1 MGGPG
6 PGDPTF
12 MWKIERK
19 GPCPQV
25 GPGLGPNSDLPFST
39 WQNPNQIWLPG
50 WGSHICGDESA
61 ESGLKS
67 TSDEPKV
74 GLVGK
79 SYFPQGWGL
88 RIGPQ
93 YCLLYTSPSPR
104 DVEESRMPSSA

>member
-39 WQNPNQIWLPG
+39 WRIPNQIWAPG
-50 WGSHICGDESA
+50 KVSRYFGDESA
-61 ESGLKS
+61 ESGLK
-67 TSDEPKV
+67 TT
-74 GLVGK
+74 
-79 SYFPQGWGL
+79 
-88 RIGPQ
+88 R
-93 YCLLYTSPSPR
+93 
-104 DVEESRMPSSA
+104 